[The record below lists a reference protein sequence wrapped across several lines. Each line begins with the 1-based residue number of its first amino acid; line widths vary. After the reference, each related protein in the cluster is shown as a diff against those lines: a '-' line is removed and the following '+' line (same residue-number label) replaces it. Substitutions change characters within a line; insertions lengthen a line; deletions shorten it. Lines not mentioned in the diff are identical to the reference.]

1 MRITNKIMQNNSLSN
16 INNTKIAED
25 KLSNQ
30 VSSGKKIVRPS
41 DDPIIAIRALRLR
54 SSVTEIKQYFERNVK
69 DADAWL
75 NTTADAVE
83 NVGDVITD
91 MIKQYEKGAD
101 EYLTSKDR
109 GIILEQLRSLKEEV
123 YSTGNAD
130 YAGRYIFTGYRTESP
145 LMFTKDTA
153 KTYTITEQITAAE
166 LKTDKHVNTCYA
178 TKTTTTTTTEYY
190 DASTPPE
197 LLYTATEVEISTP
210 PEEPTKTATYK
221 DKDGNAVTKA
231 DIDADGAIDT
241 ANTQVKTDV
250 KKEDYV
256 NLANLQEGTQQDYRG
271 ALETDISTTEYHRIR
286 LSYEKCDEAEFPE
299 IQYYDKASNTWQS
312 IPGTT
317 YQAKTA
323 KSTDVP
329 SPYDNVGED
338 DVIYIA
344 NTGEVLLGKN
354 AYEELSKKV
363 DDPLTDNVHE
373 GEIRVTYQ
381 KTNFKDGDLKPE
393 HYFYCK
399 AENDAGKL
407 LEYNPGYLE
416 HNKPRQV
423 IEYDVGFD
431 QRLQVNT
438 IAEEAFDPDVEREVD
453 DMIRFLEDVQ
463 RIEDVITTLKGM
475 KDKITDK
482 DELAIIDKQIAAA
495 NKAYTYEKENLQQK
509 FEKGISIMQG
519 FLNDANMAA
528 TNCGTR
534 GSRLALV
541 ETRLCSQKTTFE
553 NLKSENEDVDLSEA
567 VVHLTSAEMTYEA
580 ALKATGMMMKTNLMD
595 FI

>member
-166 LKTDKHVNTCYA
+166 LKTDKHVNTCYVS
-178 TKTTTTTTTEYY
+178 KTTTTTTTNYY
-190 DASTPPE
+190 DAGGDLLYVGTKVETLIPPE
-197 LLYTATEVEISTP
+197 DPTTTETYEKQADGSAVTLADITADTNVDA
-210 PEEPTKTATYK
+210 TKT
-221 DKDGNAVTKA
+221 VV
-231 DIDADGAIDT
+231 GAP
-241 ANTQVKTDV
+241 QVE
-250 KKEDYV
+250 KEYSD
-256 NLANLQEGTQQDYRG
+256 LANLQEGTQQDYRG
-271 ALETDISTTEYHRIR
+271 ALETDISKTEYHRIR

-312 IPGTT
+312 IPGAT